1 MTEQI
6 EQRDEVLAAELVGA
20 ARDVLNVM
28 FFTDILEE
36 GDECACA
43 KPFPLQV
50 RVTFSG
56 DQEGEFRM
64 AVDDAAAGSLAG
76 SFLGTDPVAGPTA
89 EETDQVMGEL
99 GNMICGAFLSRFE
112 KEGLFALSSPEV
124 LRPEKGGIPGV
135 HRGLELMDGF
145 MDLQVCWGSIPE

>member
-1 MTEQI
+1 MTEQLL
-6 EQRDEVLAAELVGA
+6 QRDEVMATELVGA

-50 RVTFSG
+50 RVTFTG
-56 DQEGEFRM
+56 DQSGEFRM
-64 AVDDAAAGSLAG
+64 AVDETAADSLAG
-76 SFLGTDPVAGPTA
+76 SFLGTDPVTGPS
-89 EETDQVMGEL
+89 ELETDQVMGEL

-124 LRPEKGGIPGV
+124 LRPEVGEIPGV

-145 MDLQVCWGSIPE
+145 MDLRVCWGTIPE